1 MLTPRARPT
10 KNALKI
16 CLKEFKKRF
25 RRVFFCPGNHDLWVR
40 RDTSD
45 RMYPDSIA
53 KLAAMH
59 NVCQEVGAD
68 IGPAEVAQGVFV
80 VPMFSW
86 YNHQFDEGDPHPGG
100 LRYDSF
106 CEWPQALGGHPW
118 PPVHAP
124 AAMMGSDARV
134 AACCHHTRISGA
146 TR

>member
-68 IGPAEVAQGVFV
+68 MGPAEVAQGVFV

-86 YNHQFDEGDPHPGG
+86 YNHLCTEHIHV
-100 LRYDSF
+100 S
-106 CEWPQALGGHPW
+106 C
-118 PPVHAP
+118 
-124 AAMMGSDARV
+124 MARV
-134 AACCHHTRISGA
+134 SWRAHARVLVFTNQHKCVHCHVRDQFVELPDCPMLLLT
-146 TR
+146 